1 MPLVTPTRRKGKDV
15 LGAVSRK
22 PGVNPEGVMVCFVET
37 VWRTGLSAAA
47 VSSTRDRRPSR
58 RSNGAG

>member
-37 VWRTGLSAAA
+37 VWENWSFGGGRFVNT
-47 VSSTRDRRPSR
+47 
-58 RSNGAG
+58 